1 MRKWF
6 RKCISKAVP
15 GIMEVRG
22 SWALFIILIFF
33 SCTSSPK
40 HEPFTEKES
49 SSVEDDIPQPNGQQ
63 GEATVHVVEIKQM
76 KFEPPEIKVHKGDRV
91 LWINK
96 DITNH
101 DVTEQ
106 RTKAWASSPL
116 ASGESWSM
124 VVTESAD
131 YYCNLHQVM
140 KGKIIVE

>member
-1 MRKWF
+1 MKF
-6 RKCISKAVP
+6 RGP
-15 GIMEVRG
+15 G
-22 SWALFIILIFF
+22 AFFIILIFF

-40 HEPFTEKES
+40 HEPSMEKES
-49 SSVEDDIPQPNGQQ
+49 YSVEEDIPEPGKQKEG
-63 GEATVHVVEIKQM
+63 ARVHVVEIKQM
-76 KFEPPEIKVHKGDRV
+76 KFEPREIKVHKGDRV

-106 RTKAWASSPL
+106 LSKAWASSPL

-140 KGKIIVE
+140 KGKITVE